1 MTIEKLEP
9 LARRPHWVA
18 IHFSDG
24 TTLKTQDYV
33 AAEQGLF
40 TGQELSEAAYQALLE
55 AVGRASAKARA
66 VRMISA
72 AGHSRRELE
81 RRLVQKGENAAD
93 AQAAV
98 DWLSD
103 LKLLDDAR
111 TAQELVRS
119 AVAKGYGKA
128 RIRQILYEKSIPK
141 EYWDQALALVP
152 EMDEAVDRFGA
163 ALRRHRAG
171 GKGDQAGRGRAA
183 APGPQLS
190 GYPRGLAALQPVP
203 GRGLRRLSA
212 CGNAPTL

>member
-24 TTLKTQDYV
+24 TVLKTQDYV
-33 AAEQGLF
+33 VADQGLF
-40 TGQELSEAAYQALLE
+40 TGQALSEAEHQALLE

-98 DWLSD
+98 EWLSD
-103 LKLLDDAR
+103 LNLLDDAR

-152 EMDEAVDRFGA
+152 EMDEAIDRFLERRFGGTEPEEKEIKRA
-163 ALRRHRAG
+163 VDALLRRGHSYQDIRAG
-171 GKGDQAGRGRAA
+171 LQRYNLSLEGDFED
-183 APGPQLS
+183 
-190 GYPRGLAALQPVP
+190 
-203 GRGLRRLSA
+203 
-212 CGNAPTL
+212 

>member
-24 TTLKTQDYV
+24 TVLKTQDYV
-33 AAEQGLF
+33 VADQGLF
-40 TGQELSEAAYQALLE
+40 TGQALSEAEHQALLE

-128 RIRQILYEKSIPK
+128 RIRQILQEKSIPR
-141 EYWDQALALVP
+141 ELWDEALELVP
-152 EMDEAVDRFGA
+152 EMDEAVDRF
-163 ALRRHRAG
+163 LERRFR
-171 GKGDQAGRGRAA
+171 
-183 APGPQLS
+183 
-190 GYPRGLAALQPVP
+190 
-203 GRGLRRLSA
+203 
-212 CGNAPTL
+212 GNAPDEKEIKRAVDALLRRGHSYQDIRAGLQRYNLSLEGDFED

>member
-40 TGQELSEAAYQALLE
+40 TGQALSEAEHQALLE

-81 RRLVQKGENAAD
+81 RRLVQKGENARCCGAP
-93 AQAAV
+93 
-98 DWLSD
+98 WPWGS
-103 LKLLDDAR
+103 
-111 TAQELVRS
+111 RS
-119 AVAKGYGKA
+119 A
-128 RIRQILYEKSIPK
+128 R
-141 EYWDQALALVP
+141 
-152 EMDEAVDRFGA
+152 
-163 ALRRHRAG
+163 
-171 GKGDQAGRGRAA
+171 
-183 APGPQLS
+183 
-190 GYPRGLAALQPVP
+190 
-203 GRGLRRLSA
+203 
-212 CGNAPTL
+212 

>member
-40 TGQELSEAAYQALLE
+40 TGQALSEAEHQALLE

-81 RRLVQKGENAAD
+81 RRLVQKGEKPSD
-93 AQAAV
+93 AQAAA

-128 RIRQILYEKSIPK
+128 RNRQILYEKSIPK

-152 EMDEAVDRFGA
+152 EMDEAIDRF
-163 ALRRHRAG
+163 LERRFR
-171 GKGDQAGRGRAA
+171 
-183 APGPQLS
+183 
-190 GYPRGLAALQPVP
+190 
-203 GRGLRRLSA
+203 
-212 CGNAPTL
+212 GNAPDEKEIKRAVDALLRRGHSYQDIRAGLQRYNLSLEGDFED

>member
-40 TGQELSEAAYQALLE
+40 PGQELSEAAYQALLE

-152 EMDEAVDRFGA
+152 EMDEAVDRF
-163 ALRRHRAG
+163 LERRFR
-171 GKGDQAGRGRAA
+171 
-183 APGPQLS
+183 
-190 GYPRGLAALQPVP
+190 
-203 GRGLRRLSA
+203 
-212 CGNAPTL
+212 GNAPDEKEIKRAVDALLRRGHSYQDIRAGLQRYNLSLEGDFED